1 MMKKNRL
8 FMQRILPRRIWQQI
22 FLLLIS
28 VMVIPLV
35 VLGVLLVRTSQ
46 DAIKTSVFRDH
57 KEVALHTT
65 GEVKEYVKGARQ
77 LLLVTASLLGTLN
90 ADPWRQE
97 TTLVELSLN
106 NPAFQRVSVL
116 DLSGQETATSEAG
129 TALRARPQEE
139 AFRQALS
146 GKPYLSE
153 IKISE
158 NYIPFLTLAE
168 PIRQRGRVSA
178 VLVADLN
185 VRSIWD
191 IVDGIRFGERG
202 LAYLI
207 DGEGRIIAHPDKKLV
222 LQNAHIAG
230 RDILDDISAGR
241 AGNAEERSADGE
253 RMLVSYAPVETPGWG
268 LIIAQPESEAYAFSG
283 MMKKQ
288 SWIII
293 LFSIAAAVGASMV
306 LARLISR
313 PIREILTSTQ
323 KLVQGDL
330 SQRFRIKH
338 RNEIGKLLFTFNRMT
353 DKLRKARDLEKL
365 SVVGRAATVVAHELK
380 NSLQLV
386 ETFVELLPQ
395 QQADKEFM
403 RDFNDTIPRELELWN
418 TSLKNMVAFS
428 QNNESFP
435 KGRMDVNKLVRETLV
450 LSRIKAG
457 QLNVGIEPGLN
468 EGLPAI
474 EGNEM
479 KLKQVLLNLLTNA
492 LEATPPGQSVGLK
505 TRHEQGELPEDPGT
519 VVLEVVNPVEDPGA
533 IDAERIFEPF
543 FTTKPGGLGLGLAIC
558 REIVSFHNG
567 TIEAALNAQE
577 HNIIFSIRIPAL
589 RLARP
594 AEMAGQ
600 S

>member
-1 MMKKNRL
+1 MKKNRL
-8 FMQRILPRRIWQQI
+8 WIQRILPRRIWQQI

-57 KEVALHTT
+57 KEIALHTT

-77 LLLVTASLLGTLN
+77 LLLVTASMLGTLN

-106 NPAFQRVSVL
+106 NPAFQRVSAV

-129 TALRARPQEE
+129 TKLRDRSPEE
-139 AFRQALS
+139 AFRQAAS
-146 GKPYLSE
+146 GKPYISD

-168 PIRQRGRVSA
+168 PIKQRGRVSA

-202 LAYLI
+202 KAYLI
-207 DGEGRIIAHPDKKLV
+207 DGQGRIIAHPDKKLV

-230 RDILDDISAGR
+230 LNILNDILAGR
-241 AGNAEERSADGE
+241 AGNAEETTAGGE
-253 RMLVSYAPVETPGWG
+253 RVLVSYAPVESLRWG
-268 LIIAQPESEAYAFSG
+268 LIISQPESEAYAFSG
-283 MMKKQ
+283 RMKKQ

-293 LFSIAAAVGASMV
+293 LLSITAAVGASMV

-313 PIREILTSTQ
+313 PIREIMASTR
-323 KLVQGDL
+323 KLAQGDL

-365 SVVGRAATVVAHELK
+365 SVVGKAATVVAHELK

-395 QQADKEFM
+395 QQEDKEFM

-435 KGRMDVNKLVRETLV
+435 KDRMDVNKVVKEALV
-450 LSRIKAG
+450 LNRIKAG
-457 QLNVGIEPGLN
+457 QMNVEIEQGLA
-468 EGLPAI
+468 EKLPAI

-492 LEATPPGQSVGLK
+492 LDATPPGKPVGLS
-505 TRHEQGELPEDPGT
+505 TRHEPGEHPDDPG
-519 VVLEVVNPVEDPGA
+519 VIVLEVRNSVEDAGA
-533 IDAERIFEPF
+533 VSAEKIFEPF
-543 FTTKPGGLGLGLAIC
+543 FTTKSGGLGLGLAIC
-558 REIVSFHNG
+558 REIVAFHNG
-567 TIEAALNAQE
+567 TIEAKINTDE
-577 HNIIFSIRIPAL
+577 HSIAFFIRIPAL
-589 RLARP
+589 RRTRP
-594 AEMAGQ
+594 AELAGQ
-600 S
+600 N